1 LELIVIRKIKPF
13 VEMVKK
19 FFLLISVVSLL
30 VSCTTTRELAVTA
43 DVVKAPSL
51 GNATVN
57 TVIYGLPQTAMKVE
71 VTAVKRVKKAG
82 PFYRYAEKYL
92 NITNVVVEDQEEW
105 VLKLVNVVPIG
116 KADVSKLFAI
126 RMSGPGQAQNVNLN
140 REGVLC
146 GINLSLFSEQPL
158 PQPAFQSLPIIGLP
172 EVNFSAVPMLE
183 KQLIKTSTAAMAE
196 EVANHIYK
204 IRKRR
209 TKILTA
215 DYDKLPPDGDAYAI
229 VVDELNRLEKQ
240 FTELFV
246 GKVEEQVVTRVFEY
260 IPGKQGNG
268 NNVLFRFSKS
278 DGIVDKM
285 DVTGT
290 PVYIEVK
297 DETVRH
303 LPENEIKDSKASA
316 KQGLFYCVPG
326 KARVRVL
333 DRTVLLFEQEMD
345 VAQFGQL
352 VSLPAGLLERKNV
365 EIELSPVT
373 GALIRVTERK
383 R

>member
-1 LELIVIRKIKPF
+1 
-13 VEMVKK
+13 MGKK
-19 FFLLISVVSLL
+19 FLFIALVVSLL
-30 VSCTTTRELAVTA
+30 LSCTSTRELAVTA
-43 DVVKAPSL
+43 DVVKAPAL

-57 TVIYGLPQTAMKVE
+57 SVIYGLPLTAMKVE

-105 VLKLVNVVPIG
+105 VLKSVNVLPIG
-116 KADVSKLFAI
+116 KIDPSKLFAI
-126 RMSGPGQAQNVNLN
+126 RMTGPGSAQLVNLN
-140 REGVLC
+140 HEGVLC
-146 GINLSLFSEQPL
+146 GINLASFCAQPL
-158 PQPAFQSLPIIGLP
+158 TLPEYQSLPLLGLP
-172 EVNFSAVPMLE
+172 DVDFSAVPMLE

-215 DYDKLPPDGDAYAI
+215 DYDKLPPDGAAYAI
-229 VVDELNRLEKQ
+229 IVEELTRLERQ

-246 GKVEEQVVTRVFEY
+246 GKVDEQMVTRAFEY
-260 IPGKQGNG
+260 MPGKQGNG

-278 DGIVDKM
+278 DGIVDRM

-303 LPENEIKDSKASA
+303 LPENEMKDSKAGS

-326 KARVRVL
+326 KARVRIL

-352 VSLPAGLLERKNV
+352 VSLPSGLLERKNL

-373 GALIRVTERK
+373 GALIRVSERK
-383 R
+383 